1 MTDED
6 VDALVWS
13 VLLLALVAWAYVIAP
28 EAR

>member
-13 VLLLALVAWAYVIAP
+13 VLLLTLVAWAYVIAP
-28 EAR
+28 EAP